1 MDIRRYTIATVAA
14 FGLSLPAAGFALA
27 QETAPAQPETQIQ
40 QPAAQDF
47 SDETLRS
54 FAVAFLEVDQINKEY
69 TPRLQAAQTP
79 EEQQKLQEEASQEM
93 VNAVQNS
100 EGITVQEYTSIMQ
113 AAQADPDLA
122 KKLTDYIGEAAG
134 GAGAPAEGTTA
145 PAE

>member
-14 FGLSLPAAGFALA
+14 LGLCVPATGFAFA
-27 QETAPAQPETQIQ
+27 QETAPAQPETQMQ
-40 QPAAQDF
+40 QPAQDF

-79 EEQQKLQEEASQEM
+79 EEQQQLQEEASQQM
-93 VNAVQNS
+93 VSAVENS

-113 AAQADPDLA
+113 AAQADPELA
-122 KKLTDYIGEAAG
+122 QKLTNYIGEAAG
-134 GAGAPAEGTTA
+134 GTSAPAE
-145 PAE
+145 